1 MNFRVKIIN
10 MKTVQNTKNPPK
22 LTVPQIIAHMKD
34 DLGIKFDYMNEDA
47 AASFL
52 QNNNFYYRLKY
63 YMADFEKS
71 KKGRFV
77 NLDFGQLR
85 ELSTIDMYL
94 RKLLFKMT
102 IDAEHYF
109 KVHLVNE
116 CQNNDAD
123 DGYAVAKAFLEQ
135 NPRAKEEYQN
145 QGENYTYNSV
155 NAGTEAPSVWIL
167 AECLPFLEM
176 TQFFEFYYDYFH
188 LKNDFK
194 NHFYP
199 VRRIRNAAAHNVC
212 MLSSLSP
219 AANFKFDTEE
229 IFTLV
234 GAKLKI
240 SPTEINSSMK
250 VPVLNDFA
258 VMLEVYSKIIS
269 SPKIKQMTF
278 KEMQDFF
285 TGRMVRNRNWFS
297 DCARIKSAYK
307 FSLAVLNY
315 YASKAL

>member
-1 MNFRVKIIN
+1 
-10 MKTVQNTKNPPK
+10 MKQNPKNPPK
-22 LTVPQIIAHMKD
+22 LTVPQIISHMKD
-34 DLGIKFDYMNEDA
+34 DLGIKFEYVYEDE

-52 QNNNFYYRLKY
+52 QNNNYYFRLKY

-71 KKGRFV
+71 KKGRFL

-94 RKLLFKMT
+94 RKLLFKMSV
-102 IDAEHYF
+102 DSEHYF

-116 CQNNDAD
+116 CQNNEAD
-123 DGYAVAKAFLEQ
+123 DGYAVASAFLEQ
-135 NPRAKEEYQN
+135 NPHAKEEYQN
-145 QGENYTYNSV
+145 QGENYTYNSI
-155 NAGTEAPSVWIL
+155 NAGNESPCVWIL

-194 NHFYP
+194 NHFYS

-219 AANFKFDTEE
+219 VSNFKFDTEE
-229 IFTLV
+229 IFRLV
-234 GAKLKI
+234 QAKLEI

-269 SPKIKQMTF
+269 SPKIKSATF

-285 TGRMVRNRNWFS
+285 NGRMILRRDWFS
-297 DCARIKSAYK
+297 DCAKIKSAYK
-307 FSLAVLNY
+307 FSLAVLNF
-315 YASKAL
+315 YASKVL